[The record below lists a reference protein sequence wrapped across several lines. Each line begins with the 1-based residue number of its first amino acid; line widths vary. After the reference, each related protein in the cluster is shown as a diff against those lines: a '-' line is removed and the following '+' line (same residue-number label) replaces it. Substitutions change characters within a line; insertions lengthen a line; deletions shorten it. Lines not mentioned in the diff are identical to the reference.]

1 MDIDENKTTLTA
13 TERIILR
20 DLQKREFMTL
30 KSSLDTE
37 LYSYRQ
43 YLRIIDK
50 LIEKNVITGWIPVF
64 HPFAGE
70 YKKIV
75 WFFLRTNPRD
85 PQDLAYLQS
94 LKGQLRSLDG
104 IAGPYSLLALI
115 QFSSDQEFNNSLE
128 AIDTKFSTPN
138 PVYQNIR
145 YQWLEIIAFYKYNGF
160 PISENSSLPE
170 YDYALQQNLISLGL
184 GKMRPPTLEE
194 LAEACNQSIVT
205 TQKQIKQLE
214 KNRLILGYS
223 IQINSLYQPPIKAI
237 IQFHVLPKN
246 YAQVLTIL
254 QEDPHVNLLCK
265 IQKESFN
272 LLAVVFCPT
281 TQSLNNWLMSLYEEE
296 GILDSLTTI
305 VLKSEKTSATNES
318 FPIL

>member
-1 MDIDENKTTLTA
+1 MEKTQIDAKLSA
-13 TERIILR
+13 TERLILQ
-20 DLQKREFMTL
+20 DLQKRESMTL

-128 AIDTKFSTPN
+128 SIDTKFSTPN

-145 YQWLEIIAFYKYNGF
+145 YQWLEIIAFYIYNGF
-160 PISENSSLPE
+160 PFSENSSLPE
-170 YDYALQQNLISLGL
+170 YDHALQQNLISLGL
-184 GKMRPPTLEE
+184 GKTRPPTLEE
-194 LAEACNQSIVT
+194 LAEACNQSIAT

-246 YAQVLTIL
+246 YAQVLAIL

-281 TQSLNNWLMSLYEEE
+281 TQSLNSWLSSLYEEE